1 MNGGGSRTAPT
12 GCGEGDGDRRRLGL
26 ALANR
31 DPCNSLTQGQGRE
44 WAELNTRLPPL
55 VAASF
60 FAWPKA
66 AQALGYSE

>member
-1 MNGGGSRTAPT
+1 LSGRRATDRATRFAPARCET
-12 GCGEGDGDRRRLGL
+12 
-26 ALANR
+26 
-31 DPCNSLTQGQGRE
+31 PTQGQGRE